1 MLGSKKDINMTQGTI
16 WKQIVLFAIPLL
28 IGNLFQQL
36 YNTVD
41 SVVVGQFVG
50 KEALAA
56 VGSVGPAI
64 NSLVGF
70 FMGMGT
76 GAGVVISRYFGAG
89 DKENLSKAV
98 HTTIMLTIVSALFC
112 TVLGTLLVPHLLRLM
127 STPED
132 VFQESAT
139 YLRIYFYGI
148 AGLMLYNIGSAIL
161 RAVGDSRRPLY
172 FLCIS
177 ALTNIVLDLLFVVAF
192 RWGIAGVAW
201 ATLLSQAISA
211 VLVLLLLMRADADYR
226 VELKKLAIDRRI
238 LGSIVRIGLPSG
250 IQSSIIAFS
259 NVFVHGYI
267 NAFGST
273 AMAGWTSYA
282 KVEAFVSLPM
292 QSIALTSTTFVGQN
306 LGAGNIERTKKGI
319 RTSLL
324 ISLSVTLLLSFGAI
338 IFSGPLLRLFST
350 DPDVLEAG
358 RIVVYTICPFY
369 FGSCFSQIYAG
380 ALRGA
385 GRSTQPTVILL
396 SFYVAFRQVYLFFA
410 SRYIGTLSAVS
421 FGFPLAW
428 MLAGFTVAFYFFHCN
443 WENDAMNRKNSPAAK
458 A

>member
-1 MLGSKKDINMTQGTI
+1 MFRSRKDINMTQGVI
-16 WKQIVLFAIPLL
+16 WKQIVAFAIPLL

-41 SVVVGQFVG
+41 SVVVGHFVG

-56 VGSVGPAI
+56 VGSVGPVI

-70 FMGMGT
+70 FMGLGT

-89 DKENLSKAV
+89 DREGLSRAV
-98 HTTIMLTIVSALFC
+98 HTTIMLTVIAALFC
-112 TVLGTLLVPHLLRLM
+112 TVMGIALVPNMLRLM
-127 STPED
+127 STPDD
-132 VFQESAT
+132 VFNESAT
-139 YLRIYFYGI
+139 YLRIYFFGI
-148 AGLMLYNIGSAIL
+148 AGLMLYNIGSSIL

-177 ALTNIVLDLLFVVAF
+177 ALMNIVLDLLFVVAF

-201 ATLLSQAISA
+201 ATLVSQAISA
-211 VLVLLLLMRADADYR
+211 VLVMALLMRTDAAYR
-226 VELKKLAIDRRI
+226 VSLKKLAIDGGILKRI
-238 LGSIVRIGLPSG
+238 IQIGLPSG
-250 IQSSIIAFS
+250 IQSSIISFS

-282 KVEAFVSLPM
+282 KVEAFISLPM

-306 LGAGNIERTKKGI
+306 LGAGDLERTKKGI
-319 RTSLL
+319 RTSLFM
-324 ISLSVTLLLSFGAI
+324 SLGATVLLSFSAVL
-338 IFSGPLLRLFST
+338 FSTPLLRLFST
-350 DPDVLEAG
+350 DADVLEAG
-358 RIVVYTICPFY
+358 REIVFATCPFY
-369 FGSCFSQIYAG
+369 FGSCFTQIYAG

-385 GRSTQPTVILL
+385 GRSTPPTIITLF
-396 SFYVAFRQVYLFFA
+396 FYVAFRQTYLFIV
-410 SRYIGTLSAVS
+410 SRTVGTLAAVS

-428 MLAGFTVAFYFFHCN
+428 ILAGITTAVYFFRCN
-443 WENDAMNRKNSPAAK
+443 WEKDALTRGPSARKA
-458 A
+458 

>member
-1 MLGSKKDINMTQGTI
+1 MTQGTI

-41 SVVVGQFVG
+41 SIVVGHFVG

-64 NSLVGF
+64 NTLVGF
-70 FMGMGT
+70 FMGLGT
-76 GAGVVISRYFGAG
+76 GAGVVISRYYGAQ
-89 DKENLSKAV
+89 DHENLSRAV
-98 HTTIMLTIVSALFC
+98 HTTVMLTIAAALFC
-112 TVLGTLLVPHLLRLM
+112 TVAGTILVPHMLRLM
-127 STPED
+127 STPDD
-132 VFQESAT
+132 VFNESAT

-148 AGLMLYNIGSAIL
+148 AGLMLYNIGSSIL

-172 FLCIS
+172 FLCVS
-177 ALTNIVLDLLFVVAF
+177 ALTNIALDLLFVVAF
-192 RWGIAGVAW
+192 GWGIAGVAW
-201 ATLLSQAISA
+201 ATLASQAISA
-211 VLVLLLLMRADADYR
+211 VLVISVLMRTDGPYR
-226 VELKKLAIDRRI
+226 VELKKLAIDRSI
-238 LGSIVRIGLPSG
+238 LGRIVRIGLPSG
-250 IQSSIIAFS
+250 IQSAIISFS

-306 LGAGNIERTKKGI
+306 LGAKNIERTKKGV
-319 RTSLL
+319 RTSLFM
-324 ISLSVTLLLSFGAI
+324 SLGVTLLLSFSAI
-338 IFSGPLLRLFST
+338 VFSGPLLRLFST
-350 DPDVLEAG
+350 DPDVIEAG
-358 RIVVYTICPFY
+358 RSIVYTICPFY

-385 GRSTQPTVILL
+385 GRSTQPTLILL
-396 SFYVAFRQVYLFFA
+396 GFYVAFRQCYLFLV
-410 SRYIGTLSAVS
+410 SRFVGTLSAVS

-428 MLAGFTVAFYFFHCN
+428 VLAGLTVAYYYFHCN
-443 WENDAMNRKNSPAAK
+443 WEKDAFNRAPAPEK

>member
-1 MLGSKKDINMTQGTI
+1 MFHGRKDVNMTQGTI

-41 SVVVGQFVG
+41 SIVVGHFVG

-56 VGSVGPAI
+56 VGSVGPVI

-70 FMGMGT
+70 FMGLGT
-76 GAGVVISRYFGAG
+76 GAGVVISRYYGAADNEG
-89 DKENLSKAV
+89 LSKAV
-98 HTTIMLTIVSALFC
+98 HTTIMLTVFSAIFC
-112 TVLGTLLVPHLLRLM
+112 TVAGIMLVPQMLRLM
-127 STPED
+127 STPDD

-148 AGLMLYNIGSAIL
+148 AGLMLYNIGSSIL

-177 ALTNIVLDLLFVVAF
+177 AVTNIVLDLLFVMALG
-192 RWGIAGVAW
+192 WGIAGVAW
-201 ATLLSQAISA
+201 ATLISQLISA
-211 VLVLLLLMRADADYR
+211 VLVMTTLIRSDAAYR
-226 VELKKLAIDRRI
+226 IELKKLGVDRGI
-238 LGSIVRIGLPSG
+238 LGRIIRIGLPSG
-250 IQSSIIAFS
+250 IQSAIISFS

-282 KVEAFVSLPM
+282 KVEAFISLPM

-306 LGAGNIERTKKGI
+306 LGARNIERTKKGV
-319 RTSLL
+319 RTSLFM
-324 ISLSVTLLLSFGAI
+324 SLGVTLLLSLGALV
-338 IFSGPLLRLFST
+338 FSDPLLRMFST
-350 DPDVLEAG
+350 DADVLEAG
-358 RIVVYTICPFY
+358 RSIVYTICPFY

-385 GRSTQPTVILL
+385 GRSTQPTIILL
-396 SFYVAFRQVYLFFA
+396 SFYVAFRQVYLFVV
-410 SRYIGTLSAVS
+410 SRFVGTLSAVS

-428 MLAGFTVAFYFFHCN
+428 VLAGLTVAYYYFHCN
-443 WENDAMNRKNSPAAK
+443 WEKDAFNRAPEPQK